1 MSAPGETAR
10 QPAEWEPHAAVWT
23 AWPSHAHYW
32 EGHIAAARRDVAGLL
47 DALARPAAGRPEPEA
62 LHVWAD
68 GDEALDTLHQAAPGL
83 EASIAREPLGD
94 IWFRDIAPVFVRGA
108 GGGLE
113 YRNFRYNGWGGKYDM
128 PHDATVAARIARAT
142 GLPGREVPMVFEG
155 GALDADGS
163 GLGLTTRCCL
173 LNPNRNP
180 QFGEDDIARLLQAH
194 LGVDTL
200 VWLDDGLL
208 NDHTDGHVDNIAR
221 FVAPRTVVCQHP
233 CGADDPNAAVLRTI
247 AAALLRFRTP
257 SGARLEVVEIPSPG
271 KVTGPDGAV
280 LPASH
285 MNFYIAN
292 HRVLVPVYGAPRED
306 AALAALQDLF
316 PGREVT
322 GLPARGLLMG
332 GGAFHCITQQ
342 QPRP

>member
-1 MSAPGETAR
+1 MSATVR

-23 AWPSHAHYW
+23 AWPSHPRYW
-32 EGHIAAARRDVAGLL
+32 EGHIPSARSDVAGLL
-47 DALARPAAGRPEPEA
+47 RALAGPAPGAPAPET
-62 LHVWAD
+62 LQVWAD
-68 GDEALDTLHQAAPGL
+68 GDEALDSLHRAVPGL
-83 EASIAREPLGD
+83 PADVARQPLGD
-94 IWFRDIAPVFVRGA
+94 IWFRDIAPIFVRGP
-108 GGGLE
+108 GGALE
-113 YRNFRYNGWGGKYDM
+113 YRIFRYNGWGGKYDM

-142 GLPGREVPMVFEG
+142 GLPGRAVPMVFEG
-155 GALDADGS
+155 GALDVDGA

-180 QFGEDDIARLLQAH
+180 ELAERDIARLLETH

-208 NDHTDGHVDNIAR
+208 NDHTDGHVDNLAR

-233 CGADDPNAAVLRTI
+233 CGPDDPNAAVLRAT

-257 SGARLEVVEIPSPG
+257 SGARLEVIEVPSPG

-292 HRVLVPVYGAPRED
+292 HRVLVPVYGTPHEE
-306 AALAALQDLF
+306 AALAALQQLF
-316 PGREVT
+316 PGRAVT
-322 GLPARGLLMG
+322 GLPARGLLLG

-342 QPRP
+342 QPVP